1 MKISVMPMGNVL
13 MFAPLMF
20 LKSWRANQKPYGLQ
34 IASNAVLV
42 LMHAPQRQ
50 LNIVPVDTLED
61 EHEKSQGFDGN
72 PGRTRA

>member
-34 IASNAVLV
+34 IASNAVRV
-42 LMHAPQRQ
+42 LMHVPQRQ
-50 LNIVPVDTLED
+50 LSIVPVDTLD
-61 EHEKSQGFDGN
+61 EHEKGQGFDGN